1 MPEFDQE
8 QKFRDGEEE
17 KFCKLFIGG
26 LNYTTTEDGLRGH
39 FEQWG
44 EIVDCVVMRD
54 PVTKRSRGFGFVTY
68 KTEEMLD
75 EAQKN
80 RPHKLDGR
88 EVDTK
93 RAIPRNESD
102 ETQATV
108 KKMFIGGLKDGTTEE
123 EIKTKFETFGPI
135 DKVEMIKD
143 KNTGKQR
150 GFCFVTY
157 EDYDA
162 VDKCVL
168 RRRIQLNG
176 KYVEVKKAVSKNDI
190 ERSSGGGRGGMRGDF
205 GGRGRNNYD
214 DYNSGG
220 GGNWNMGGGNNW
232 GNSGGYG
239 GNQGGWNQG
248 NQGGW
253 NQGYG
258 GGGNGGYGG
267 GNFNQRGNFGGGYN
281 QGNNFGGGGGGG
293 DYTSNEN
300 IPAGETTADS
310 PHLDKLSPTE
320 YAYDNNWGTQNFG
333 SGYGSGGN
341 VGAMRGGNYAQRSS
355 GPYGGGGY
363 GGGSG
368 GGGNMGGG
376 GGGYNRR

>member
-8 QKFRDGEEE
+8 PQRYRDGEEE

-26 LNYTTTEDGLRGH
+26 LNYTTTEEGLRGH
-39 FEQWG
+39 FEQYG

-54 PVTKRSRGFGFVTY
+54 SSTKRSRGFGFVTY
-68 KTEEMLD
+68 KTEDMLD
-75 EAQKN
+75 EAQKG
-80 RPHKLDGR
+80 RPHKIDGR

-108 KKMFIGGLKDGTTEE
+108 KKMFIGGLKEGTTEE
-123 EIKTKFETFGPI
+123 EIKAKFEVFGPI

-143 KNTGKQR
+143 KSTGKQR

-168 RRRIQLNG
+168 RRRISVNG
-176 KYVEVKKAVSKNDI
+176 KYVEVKKAVSKNEI
-190 ERSSGGGRGGMRGDF
+190 ERSGGRGGMNRGDF
-205 GGRGRNNYD
+205 GGGRSRNNYD
-214 DYNSGG
+214 DYGNG
-220 GGNWNMGGGNNW
+220 GGNWNMGGGGGGGNW

-239 GNQGGWNQG
+239 GNQGG
-248 NQGGW
+248 GGW
-253 NQGYG
+253 NQGGQG
-258 GGGNGGYGG
+258 GGGSWNQGYSGGGGGGSGGGNSGGYGG
-267 GNFNQRGNFGGGYN
+267 GNFNQRGNFGSYN

-293 DYTSNEN
+293 GDYGGND
-300 IPAGETTADS
+300 G
-310 PHLDKLSPTE
+310 
-320 YAYDNNWGTQNFG
+320 NWGNQNFG
-333 SGYGSGGN
+333 SGYGNSGSN
-341 VGAMRGGNYAQRSS
+341 AGAMRGGNYAQRSS
-355 GPYGGGGY
+355 GPYGGGGGGGGY
-363 GGGSG
+363 GGG
-368 GGGNMGGG
+368 MGGG

>member
-8 QKFRDGEEE
+8 QGYRDGEEE
-17 KFCKLFIGG
+17 KYCKLFIGG
-26 LNYTTTEDGLRGH
+26 LNYTTTEEGLRGH

-75 EAQKN
+75 DAQKN

-108 KKMFIGGLKDGTTEE
+108 KKMFVGGLKDGTTEE
-123 EIKTKFETFGPI
+123 EIKTKFETFGTI

-157 EDYDA
+157 DDYDA

-168 RRRIQLNG
+168 RRRIQLKG
-176 KYVEVKKAVSKNDI
+176 KYVEVKKAVSKNEI
-190 ERSSGGGRGGMRGDF
+190 ERAGRGGMSRGDF
-205 GGRGRNNYD
+205 GRSRNNFD
-214 DYNSGG
+214 DFGG
-220 GGNWNMGGGNNW
+220 GGNWNMGGGGSW
-232 GNSGGYG
+232 GNSGYG
-239 GNQGGWNQG
+239 GNQGGNWNQG

-258 GGGNGGYGG
+258 GGGSGGYGG
-267 GNFNQRGNFGGGYN
+267 GNFNQRGNFGGYN
-281 QGNNFGGGGGGG
+281 QGNNFGGGGDYGG
-293 DYTSNEN
+293 NEN
-300 IPAGETTADS
+300 APAGETTADS
-310 PHLDKLSPTE
+310 PHHDKLSPTE
-320 YAYDNNWGTQNFG
+320 YAYDGNWGNQNFG
-333 SGYGSGGN
+333 SGYGGSGGGN
-341 VGAMRGGNYAQRSS
+341 LGAMRGGNYAQRSG
-355 GPYGGGGY
+355 GPYGGGY
-363 GGGSG
+363 GMSG
-368 GGGNMGGG
+368 GGGSSGGGG
-376 GGGYNRR
+376 GGGYSRR